1 MAPAARSSD
10 SIMRKTATAALK
22 LRLALDQLLDTFPL
36 FGNIIAQGV
45 FEAARIATMAVTLR
59 AKQLVFMYSDAFVR
73 AHSLDALT
81 AVLEHEALH
90 VVLKHLE
97 ADRTAYP
104 NLEARTI
111 AEEVTANELVTG
123 TLPGSPLTI
132 SRFGLPAGESTHERY
147 VRLVRHPKSVPGHRK
162 SVRKAGKSVHG
173 DKKAGRQRP
182 PSGQSA
188 GIATID
194 DHSQWPTTMDA
205 TDREVLERVIG
216 QATRQTSVESI
227 KVMPAAVRHAIRGLV
242 PDRSMGLTIGV
253 SGSGSASLVAR
264 LRQIAKRTPTWK
276 RKSRRQPEA
285 ALPGSALQRLRVL
298 CAIDTSGS
306 MDVDAL
312 SSVNGALRAIAADN
326 DVWIVEC
333 DDQIRA
339 TYRYRRPLRSVRGR
353 GSTDLRPPFAASVLA
368 SIRPDVM
375 IYATDG
381 GGEAP
386 ASSPPIPVFWAITRG
401 GKAPAAWGRAI
412 YLIDLR

>member
-1 MAPAARSSD
+1 MRRPSKAAE
-10 SIMRKTATAALK
+10 KV
-22 LRLALDQLLDTFPL
+22 RLALDQLLGAFPL
-36 FGNIIAQGV
+36 YGKIVAQGT
-45 FEAARIATMAVTLR
+45 FEAARIPTMAVTLR
-59 AKQLVFMYSDAFVR
+59 AKQLVFLYSGAFVR

-90 VVLKHLE
+90 VILKHLE
-97 ADRTAYP
+97 KDPTAYP
-104 NLEARTI
+104 DIAARTI
-111 AEEVTANELVTG
+111 AEEVTVNELVAG
-123 TLPGSPLTI
+123 TLPGNPLTI
-132 SRFGLPAGESTHERY
+132 SRYGLPPGESTHDRY
-147 VRLVRHPKSVPGHRK
+147 VRLVRHPKRVPGRRK

-173 DKKAGRQRP
+173 GKKAGRQGP
-182 PSGQSA
+182 LSDLSA
-188 GIATID
+188 RIPTID

-205 TDREVLERVIG
+205 SDREVLERVIG
-216 QATRQTSVESI
+216 QATQQTSAESI
-227 KVMPAAVRHAIRGLV
+227 NVMPAAVRHAIRELV
-242 PDRSMGLTIGV
+242 PDDRSMGLAIGV
-253 SGSGSASLVAR
+253 NGSGSASLVAR

-333 DDQIRA
+333 DNQIRA

-353 GSTDLRPPFAASVLA
+353 GSTDLRPPFEASVLA

-375 IYATDG
+375 VYATDG

-386 ASSPPIPVFWAITRG
+386 ANAPRMPVFWALTRG
-401 GKAPAAWGRAI
+401 GVSPAEWGHAI
-412 YLIDLR
+412 YLCART

>member
-1 MAPAARSSD
+1 MRRPSKAAE
-10 SIMRKTATAALK
+10 KV
-22 LRLALDQLLDTFPL
+22 RLALDQLLGAFPL
-36 FGNIIAQGV
+36 YGKIVAQGT
-45 FEAARIATMAVTLR
+45 FEAARIPTMAVTLR
-59 AKQLVFMYSDAFVR
+59 AKQLVFMYSGAFVR

-90 VVLKHLE
+90 VILKHLE
-97 ADRTAYP
+97 KDPTAYP
-104 NLEARTI
+104 DIAARTI
-111 AEEVTANELVTG
+111 AEEVTVNELVTG
-123 TLPGSPLTI
+123 TLPGNPLTI
-132 SRFGLPAGESTHERY
+132 SRYGLPPGESTHDRY
-147 VRLVRHPKSVPGHRK
+147 VRLVRHPKRVPGRRK

-173 DKKAGRQRP
+173 GKKAGRQRP
-182 PSGQSA
+182 LSDLSA
-188 GIATID
+188 GIPTID

-205 TDREVLERVIG
+205 SDREVLERVIG
-216 QATRQTSVESI
+216 QATRQTSAESI
-227 KVMPAAVRHAIRGLV
+227 NVMPAAVRHAIRELV
-242 PDRSMGLTIGV
+242 PDDRSMGLAIGV
-253 SGSGSASLVAR
+253 NGSGSASLVAR

-333 DDQIRA
+333 DNQIRA

-368 SIRPDVM
+368 SIRPDV
-375 IYATDG
+375 IVYATDG

-386 ASSPPIPVFWAITRG
+386 ATAPRVPVFWALTRG
-401 GKAPAAWGRAI
+401 GAPPTEWGHAI
-412 YLIDLR
+412 YLCGRA